1 MFDSKFARCAFIN
14 VSRSLIGEEL
24 LQKIFSTGN
33 ALGYQAPGV
42 GRDPSQSPKIWDHLQ
57 VFILTTWKRKY
68 PPPPK
73 TLCTTYKTEVLDK
86 AVQANYS
93 YLLRLDLPIN
103 WQTTAVLNLKLLS
116 KSYNFVQ
123 ATYGGSIIIILIQAT
138 YGDLVRLDLPRCPPT
153 VLVFDPDMAEQAI

>member
-1 MFDSKFARCAFIN
+1 MFDSKFARC
-14 VSRSLIGEEL
+14 VSPIGEEL

-86 AVQANYS
+86 AVQATYS

-103 WQTTAVLNLKLLS
+103 WQTSAVLNLKLLS
-116 KSYNFVQ
+116 KSYNFV
-123 ATYGGSIIIILIQAT
+123 QAT

>member
-86 AVQANYS
+86 AVQATYS

-123 ATYGGSIIIILIQAT
+123 ATYGGSIIIILIQVWHGGWGAVQCEVVQ
-138 YGDLVRLDLPRCPPT
+138 GGPW
-153 VLVFDPDMAEQAI
+153 VLQIHPWR

>member
-1 MFDSKFARCAFIN
+1 MSL
-14 VSRSLIGEEL
+14 SLIGVWRGIVA
-24 LQKIFSTGN
+24 KKVFSTGN

-86 AVQANYS
+86 AVQATYS

-103 WQTTAVLNLKLLS
+103 WQTSAVLNLKLLS
-116 KSYNFVQ
+116 KSYNFV
-123 ATYGGSIIIILIQAT
+123 QAT